1 MKLSLINLGC
11 PKNQVDSEIM
21 LGLLHEAGFEF
32 SANEEEADIII
43 VNTCG
48 FIDAAKEESVNTLI
62 QLGEYK
68 NTGRCRLLIAS
79 GCLSQRYKDE
89 LLKELPEIDAVVGTG
104 SFTDVVEICRKF
116 VSENNPIPTLTL
128 PLKGRENNASSGQGE
143 EGFVPRHH
151 QIYIS
156 DPSNFNYESPLPRI
170 RISPAH
176 TAFVKIAEGCDHTCT
191 FCIIPELRGRQRS
204 RSIESIAG
212 EVERLA
218 SEGVVEINLVAQDST
233 AYGRDLKESN
243 ALSKLLRRLANI
255 KDIKWIRLLYTYP
268 GSFTKDLIEVM
279 AGEEKVC
286 KYIDMPVQH
295 INDTILNRM
304 HRGHTRKSIYRTVET
319 LREKIHGVILR
330 TSLIVGFPGETEEQ
344 FNELAEF
351 VKDIAFER
359 LGVFTYSNEEG
370 TGAYAFSGQIKEK
383 EMKKR
388 RDTIMKI
395 QQKISLK
402 KNRQLIGSK
411 QMVLVDGP
419 SQEAPYLLEGRT
431 STQAPEIDGV
441 VYLTDTA
448 GNTPIQGEIIPVEI
462 TDAHP
467 YDLIGK
473 AV

>member
-1 MKLSLINLGC
+1 MKISLINLGC

-32 SANEEEADIII
+32 TANEEEADIIV

-48 FIDAAKEESVNTLI
+48 FIDAAKEESINTLI

-79 GCLSQRYKDE
+79 GCLSQRYKEE

-104 SFTDVVEICRKF
+104 SFTDVVEVCKRF
-116 VSENNPIPTLTL
+116 LSDSHPHSSSVNLHSSPP
-128 PLKGRENNASSGQGE
+128 PYPSPVKG
-143 EGFVPRHH
+143 EGKSKGVF
-151 QIYIS
+151 IS

-170 RISPAH
+170 RISPSH
-176 TAFVKIAEGCDHTCT
+176 TAFLKIAEGCDHTCT

-212 EVERLA
+212 EAERLA

-233 AYGRDLKESN
+233 AYGRDFKEPN
-243 ALSKLLRRLANI
+243 ALSKLLRRLAKIN
-255 KDIKWIRLLYTYP
+255 DIKWIRLLYTYP

-295 INDTILNRM
+295 INDAILNRM
-304 HRGHTRKSIYRTVET
+304 HRGHTRNSIYKTIET
-319 LREKIHGVILR
+319 LREKIPGVVLR

-344 FNELAEF
+344 FKELAAF
-351 VKDIAFER
+351 VKDVEFER

-370 TGAYAFSGQIKEK
+370 TGAYAFSDQIKEK

-395 QQKISLK
+395 QQKISLR
-402 KNRQLIGSK
+402 KNRSLIGSK

-419 SQEAPYLLEGRT
+419 SQEAPYLIEGRL

-441 VYLTDTA
+441 VYLTDTGGHA
-448 GNTPIQGEIIPVEI
+448 PVQGEIIPVEI

>member
-1 MKLSLINLGC
+1 MSYGGFSLKISLINLGC

-32 SANEEEADIII
+32 TANEEEAEIII

-48 FIDAAKEESVNTLI
+48 FIDAAKEESINTLI

-79 GCLSQRYKDE
+79 GCLSQRYKEE

-104 SFTDVVEICRKF
+104 SFTDVVDICRKF
-116 VSENNPIPTLTL
+116 TDEENA
-128 PLKGRENNASSGQGE
+128 KQKSG
-143 EGFVPRHH
+143 HH

-156 DPSNFNYESPLPRI
+156 DPSSFNYESPLPRI
-170 RISPAH
+170 RISPSH

-233 AYGRDLKESN
+233 AYGRDLKEPN
-243 ALSKLLRRLANI
+243 ALAKLLRRLAKIN
-255 KDIKWIRLLYTYP
+255 DIKWIRLLYTYP

-304 HRGHTRKSIYRTVET
+304 HRGHTRKSIYRTIET
-319 LREKIHGVILR
+319 LREKIPGVVLR

-344 FNELAEF
+344 FKELAAF
-351 VKDIAFER
+351 VKDVEFER

-370 TGAYAFSGQIKEK
+370 TGAFAFPDQIKDK

-411 QMVLVDGP
+411 QMVLVDGQ
-419 SQEAPYLLEGRT
+419 SQEAPYLIEGRL

-441 VYLTDTA
+441 VYLTDTS
-448 GNTPIQGEIIPVEI
+448 GHTPVQGEMLQVEI
-462 TDAHP
+462 TEAHP